1 MAAAQQNI
9 MSLEDIE
16 AKIAALTL
24 LKNQKIAEAEAPKKE
39 KKDKKKGKANK
50 LDVKVPKVSSPETA
64 ANG

>member
-1 MAAAQQNI
+1 MAAPEQNV

-39 KKDKKKGKANK
+39 KKDKKKGKAIK
-50 LDVKVPKVSSPETA
+50 FDVKVPKVSYPKTA
-64 ANG
+64 ANC